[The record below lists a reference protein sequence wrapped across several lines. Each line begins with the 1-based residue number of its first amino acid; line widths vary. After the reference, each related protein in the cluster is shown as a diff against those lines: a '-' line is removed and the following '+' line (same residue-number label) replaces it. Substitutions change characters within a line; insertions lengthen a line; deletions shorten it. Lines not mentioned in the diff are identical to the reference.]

1 MTDTVPKVG
10 ILGVGHLISYL
21 VPGMLRGSEK
31 PDFLLSPRN
40 HQIAQTLAQ
49 NHELKIA
56 ASNAELVEACD
67 VVIVAVRPMQ
77 VKEALDV
84 LAWRPDQTILSLCAG
99 VSIAEMSAHT
109 HGATIIRALPVTAAR
124 FGESP
129 TALYPDCNI
138 ARSLLAPCGPI
149 VVLENEDQFDAA
161 SMFGAYYGWIQH
173 LIGEMTEWAT
183 ASGLHPGAARL
194 LASQMTRAAATMVRD
209 TPEKQIDALVEELC
223 LPGSITG
230 LGLDCLHRA
239 EAFKFW
245 HQAGNSVLQQLK
257 SSNI

>member
-1 MTDTVPKVG
+1 MTETSTQIG
-10 ILGVGHLISYL
+10 ILGAGHLISYL
-21 VPGMLRGSEK
+21 VPGMLRGPEK

-49 NHELKIA
+49 DHALKIA
-56 ASNAELVEACD
+56 ASNAELVDACD

-77 VKEALDV
+77 INDALEG
-84 LAWRPDQTILSLCAG
+84 LAWRADQTIISLCAG
-99 VSIAEMSAHT
+99 VSIAEISLHT
-109 HGATIIRALPVTAAR
+109 HGAAITRALPVTAAR

-129 TALYPDCNI
+129 TALYPECNI
-138 ARSLLAPCGPI
+138 ARSLFAPCGPI

-173 LIGEMTEWAT
+173 LIGEMTGWAT
-183 ASGLHPGAARL
+183 ANGLHPGAARL
-194 LASQMTRAAATMVRD
+194 LASQMTRAAATTVRD
-209 TPEKQIDALVEELC
+209 TPEKKIDALVEELC

-230 LGLDCLHRA
+230 LGLDSLKRA
-239 EAFKFW
+239 EAFKAW

-257 SSNI
+257 SSND